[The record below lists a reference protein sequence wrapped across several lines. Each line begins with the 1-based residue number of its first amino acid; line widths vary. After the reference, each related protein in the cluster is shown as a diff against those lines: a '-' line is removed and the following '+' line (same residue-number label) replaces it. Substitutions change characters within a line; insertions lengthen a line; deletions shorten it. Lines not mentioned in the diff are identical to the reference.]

1 MRLARLALVAL
12 VAVGGVGALRDGGEL
27 SPPRAAA
34 DSSPQTPPALFLR
47 SAGQSSKSD
56 AAAAIIR
63 EIFEA
68 QDDENCGYISCD
80 EAIAAAKMLGALSS
94 ASFEAFDPRDSE
106 VTSVRACAHCCLPL
120 WHCACTWVAPL
131 TEFLCTWHPQDGQ
144 ISLSQ
149 FTAVM
154 MKGASAFPTTKEAAT
169 ALRQVLDTLRAH
181 QAVMTGFSKHK
192 SFMYA
197 RNTSRAV
204 ERKGFPVSCRAR
216 IWKGVDITRLLYL
229 AGVASLSGALLA
241 SLAFVM

>member
-106 VTSVRACAHCCLPL
+106 VTSVRACAHCC
-120 WHCACTWVAPL
+120 CACLCGILHARGLPRSQSFSAPGIL
-131 TEFLCTWHPQDGQ
+131 R
-144 ISLSQ
+144 
-149 FTAVM
+149 
-154 MKGASAFPTTKEAAT
+154 TTK
-169 ALRQVLDTLRAH
+169 
-181 QAVMTGFSKHK
+181 SP
-192 SFMYA
+192 SPS
-197 RNTSRAV
+197 SR
-204 ERKGFPVSCRAR
+204 PS
-216 IWKGVDITRLLYL
+216 
-229 AGVASLSGALLA
+229 
-241 SLAFVM
+241 